1 MSAAAVRKEAPVG
14 DARSAAP
21 KGHTGY
27 AVYDPGGQKIGTAE
41 RVFVN
46 PDGERAYIRVRTGY
60 FGTRVVLIPVHFV
73 EADETRKAS
82 SLRRRLLHPDQARR
96 NAISRYNLGGRSPP

>member
-1 MSAAAVRKEAPVG
+1 MSAAAVRKQTHVG
-14 DARSAAP
+14 DARSATP

-46 PDGERAYIRVRTGY
+46 PDGESGY
-60 FGTRVVLIPVHFV
+60 ER
-73 EADETRKAS
+73 AS
-82 SLRRRLLHPDQARR
+82 S
-96 NAISRYNLGGRSPP
+96 GRESC